1 MDIQGGVLWI
11 LQVDVHIAIGLLD
24 HIVSL
29 LGHIV
34 LAPQVIV
41 FLYK

>member
-1 MDIQGGVLWI
+1 
-11 LQVDVHIAIGLLD
+11 VDVHIAIELLS
-24 HIVSL
+24 HTISL

-34 LAPQVIV
+34 FAPQVIV